1 MTATPIRVLIADDQA
16 LVRSGLALVIG
27 SEPDMQVAGEAA
39 DGREALARCRE
50 LQPDIALL
58 DIRMPGLDGLEVARR
73 LIRDPADDP
82 IAMLTTFDLDS
93 YLYEA
98 LKIGVSGFFLKDDPP
113 EQIIAGIRAVVAGA
127 ALLSPSLT
135 QRVVALYVRGPAPDA
150 VATELEQLTAR
161 EREVLCLIARG
172 LSNTEIADEL
182 VLAETTVKTH
192 IGHIFGKL
200 GLRDRAQAGRTG
212 LREGAHQ
219 PRPTHLTH
227 DALPH
232 VCQHRQRPF
241 APAYRAEPALIPRR
255 RASVGLTRAGTGS
268 VPCPT
273 AGGAR
278 PRSGWSRRR
287 CSGSGH

>member
-1 MTATPIRVLIADDQA
+1 MTAAPIRVLIADDQA
-16 LVRSGLALVIG
+16 LVRSGLALVLG
-27 SEPDMQVAGEAA
+27 TEPDMQVAGEAA
-39 DGREALARCRE
+39 DGREALARCRQ

-73 LIRDPADDP
+73 LIRDQPAIR

-113 EQIIAGIRAVVAGA
+113 EQITAGIRAVVAGA

-135 QRVVALYVRGPAPDA
+135 QRVVSRYVRCPAPDA

-161 EREVLCLIARG
+161 ELDVLSLIARG
-172 LSNTEIADEL
+172 LTNTEIASQL

-200 GLRDRAQAGRTG
+200 GLRDRAQAVVLAYEKG
-212 LREGAHQ
+212 LVSPGE
-219 PRPTHLTH
+219 
-227 DALPH
+227 
-232 VCQHRQRPF
+232 HR
-241 APAYRAEPALIPRR
+241 
-255 RASVGLTRAGTGS
+255 
-268 VPCPT
+268 
-273 AGGAR
+273 
-278 PRSGWSRRR
+278 
-287 CSGSGH
+287 

>member
-1 MTATPIRVLIADDQA
+1 MTTTAIRVLIADDQA

-50 LQPDIALL
+50 LQPDVALL

-73 LIRDPADDP
+73 LIRNQPAIH

-113 EQIIAGIRAVVAGA
+113 EQITAGIRAVVSGA
-127 ALLSPSLT
+127 ALLSPALT
-135 QRVVALYVRGPAPDA
+135 QRVIARYVRGPAPDT

-161 EREVLCLIARG
+161 ELQVLSLIARG
-172 LSNTEIADEL
+172 LTNTEIAAEL
-182 VLAETTVKTH
+182 LLAETTVKTH

-200 GLRDRAQAGRTG
+200 ALRDRAQAVVLAYEKG
-212 LREGAHQ
+212 LISPGQ
-219 PRPTHLTH
+219 PN
-227 DALPH
+227 
-232 VCQHRQRPF
+232 
-241 APAYRAEPALIPRR
+241 
-255 RASVGLTRAGTGS
+255 
-268 VPCPT
+268 
-273 AGGAR
+273 
-278 PRSGWSRRR
+278 
-287 CSGSGH
+287 

>member
-1 MTATPIRVLIADDQA
+1 MNATPIRVLIADDQA

-73 LIRDPADDP
+73 LIRDQPAIH

-113 EQIIAGIRAVVAGA
+113 EQITAGIRAVVAGA

-135 QRVVALYVRGPAPDA
+135 QRVVARYVRGPAPDA
-150 VATELEQLTAR
+150 VATELKQLTAR
-161 EREVLCLIARG
+161 ELQVLCLIARG

-182 VLAETTVKTH
+182 LLAETTVKTH

-200 GLRDRAQAGRTG
+200 GLRDRAQAVVLAYEKG
-212 LREGAHQ
+212 LISPGQ
-219 PRPTHLTH
+219 PR
-227 DALPH
+227 
-232 VCQHRQRPF
+232 
-241 APAYRAEPALIPRR
+241 
-255 RASVGLTRAGTGS
+255 
-268 VPCPT
+268 
-273 AGGAR
+273 
-278 PRSGWSRRR
+278 
-287 CSGSGH
+287 

>member
-1 MTATPIRVLIADDQA
+1 MTATAIRVLIADDQA

-39 DGREALARCRE
+39 DGREALARCRQ

-73 LIRDPADDP
+73 LIRDQPAIR

-113 EQIIAGIRAVVAGA
+113 EQITAGIRAVVVGA

-135 QRVVALYVRGPAPDA
+135 QRVVARYVRGPAPDA

-161 EREVLCLIARG
+161 ELQVLCLIARG
-172 LSNTEIADEL
+172 LNNTEIAREL
-182 VLAETTVKTH
+182 LLAETTVKTH

-200 GLRDRAQAGRTG
+200 GLRDRAQAVVLAYEKG
-212 LREGAHQ
+212 LISPGQ
-219 PRPTHLTH
+219 PN
-227 DALPH
+227 
-232 VCQHRQRPF
+232 
-241 APAYRAEPALIPRR
+241 
-255 RASVGLTRAGTGS
+255 
-268 VPCPT
+268 
-273 AGGAR
+273 
-278 PRSGWSRRR
+278 
-287 CSGSGH
+287 

>member
-1 MTATPIRVLIADDQA
+1 MTATAIRVLIADDQA

-73 LIRDPADDP
+73 LIRDQPAIH

-113 EQIIAGIRAVVAGA
+113 EQITAGIRAVVAGA

-135 QRVVALYVRGPAPDA
+135 QRVVARYVRGPAPDA
-150 VATELEQLTAR
+150 VATELKQLTAR
-161 EREVLCLIARG
+161 ELQVLCLIARG

-182 VLAETTVKTH
+182 LLAETTVKTH

-200 GLRDRAQAGRTG
+200 GLRDRAQAVVLAYEKG
-212 LREGAHQ
+212 LISPGQ
-219 PRPTHLTH
+219 PR
-227 DALPH
+227 
-232 VCQHRQRPF
+232 
-241 APAYRAEPALIPRR
+241 
-255 RASVGLTRAGTGS
+255 
-268 VPCPT
+268 
-273 AGGAR
+273 
-278 PRSGWSRRR
+278 
-287 CSGSGH
+287 

>member
-1 MTATPIRVLIADDQA
+1 MTAAAIRVLIADDQA

-27 SEPDMQVAGEAA
+27 TEFDMQVAGEAA

-73 LIRDPADDP
+73 LIRDQPAIR

-113 EQIIAGIRAVVAGA
+113 EQLTAGIRAVVAGA

-135 QRVVALYVRGPAPDA
+135 QRVVARYVRGPAPDS
-150 VATELEQLTAR
+150 VGSQLTQLTAR
-161 EREVLCLIARG
+161 EVEVLRLIARG
-172 LSNTEIADEL
+172 LSNSEIANQL

-192 IGHIFGKL
+192 VGHIFGKL
-200 GLRDRAQAGRTG
+200 RLRDRAQAVVLAYETG
-212 LREGAHQ
+212 LVSPGE
-219 PRPTHLTH
+219 
-227 DALPH
+227 
-232 VCQHRQRPF
+232 
-241 APAYRAEPALIPRR
+241 
-255 RASVGLTRAGTGS
+255 
-268 VPCPT
+268 
-273 AGGAR
+273 
-278 PRSGWSRRR
+278 SG
-287 CSGSGH
+287 